1 MVAIAGLTHDQIFA
15 AVRQMYSQVAGAP
28 DREFHFP
35 TGRAAALFVGYPED
49 ILDML
54 PATAVESF
62 AGVGFP
68 FRANAIRPGDHVLD
82 VGAGSGTDVLY
93 ASRLAGPSG
102 RVFALDFTPAML
114 EKLRRNIT
122 LAGVSNVEA
131 IEGNAEDVPLPDVSV
146 DVVTSNGV
154 LNLVPHK
161 ERAFAEIYR
170 VLKPGGRVQIAD
182 IVVSRPVGEKSRA
195 NPKLWAE
202 CVVGALV
209 EEDYVELLRAAGF
222 VDVEVLVGLDY
233 FTRSPSVDT
242 KRIAASLG
250 AHSVE
255 IAMRKA
261 GQLVRSDEQHRTA
274 SPALSE

>member
-1 MVAIAGLTHDQIFA
+1 MVAIAGLTHNQIFA

-49 ILDML
+49 VLDAL

-68 FRANAIRPGDHVLD
+68 FRADAIRPGDHVLD
-82 VGAGSGTDVLY
+82 VGAGSGTDALY
-93 ASRLAGPSG
+93 ASRLAGRDG
-102 RVFALDFTPAML
+102 KVFALDFTPAML
-114 EKLRRNIT
+114 EKLRRNIA
-122 LAGVSNVEA
+122 LAGVSNIEA
-131 IEGNAEDVPLPDVSV
+131 IEGNAEDIPLPNASV

-161 ERAFAEIYR
+161 ERAFAEIHR

-209 EEDYVELLRAAGF
+209 DEDYVEQLRAAGF
-222 VDVEVLVGLDY
+222 MDVEVLVGLDY
-233 FTRSPSVDT
+233 FSRSPSADT

-250 AHSVE
+250 AHSIE
-255 IAMRKA
+255 MAMRKT
-261 GQLVRSDEQHRTA
+261 GQFVRSDERRRIA
-274 SPALSE
+274 SLAPSE